1 MKLKFNPLL
10 AGAAGVFTVLYVFVA
25 VLPLPR
31 EIQFEPEWTV
41 DASQTPE
48 FSESENC
55 IPFKTGQLA
64 GYFSENGKILNARSF
79 AVKAAVSE
87 FYFAPYGLSDDS
99 VEIFSPDGS
108 FACRIDSSGFP
119 FIDENRIFM
128 FLPGGSSFARYS
140 SQGKKLWA
148 YEGFVPV
155 TAFSSAECGTVAG
168 FADGKVLLFDESG
181 NLRQEFV
188 PGGSK
193 YSVIL
198 GADLSPDGNY
208 LACISGLEKQRIV
221 LAKREKEHIVITFYK
236 YMEKDQTRQALVKF
250 SRDGDWLY
258 YAFAG
263 GLGIV
268 NCVDGRCTELKMDGW
283 VSSLMETDIPGTFF
297 VLTREK
303 SRDKFVNRVY
313 FVENYMGLS
322 GSFDFT
328 SRSAFIYAK
337 GSDLFVGR
345 DSRIS
350 KIKLRMN

>member
-1 MKLKFNPLL
+1 MKLKINPLL
-10 AGAAGVFTVLYVFVA
+10 AGAAGVFTVLYVFAA

-31 EIQFEPEWTV
+31 EIQFEPEWTI
-41 DASQTPE
+41 DASQMPE

-64 GYFSENGKILNARSF
+64 GYFSENGKILNSRSF
-79 AVKAAVSE
+79 AVKAAISE

-99 VEIFSPDGS
+99 VEIFLPDGNT
-108 FACRIDSSGFP
+108 ACRIESSGFP
-119 FIDENRIFM
+119 FIDEDRIFM
-128 FLPGGSSFARYS
+128 FLPGGASFVRYS
-140 SQGKKLWA
+140 PKGEKIWS

-155 TAFSSAECGTVAG
+155 TAFSSAECGAVAG

-188 PGGSK
+188 PGGSR

-208 LACISGLEKQRIV
+208 LACISGLEKQRIL
-221 LAKREKEHIVITFYK
+221 LAKMEKEHVVITFYK
-236 YMEKDQTRQALVKF
+236 YMEKDQTRQSLVRF
-250 SRDGDWLY
+250 SRDGKWLY
-258 YAFAG
+258 YSFAG

-268 NCVDGRCTELKMDGW
+268 NCADGSCTELKMDGW
-283 VSSLMETDIPGTFF
+283 ISSLMETDIPGTFF
-297 VLTREK
+297 VLTRENAK
-303 SRDKFVNRVY
+303 DKFLNRVY
-313 FVENYMGLS
+313 FVENYTELS

-337 GSDLFVGR
+337 GSNLFVGR

-350 KIKLRMN
+350 KIKLGMK